1 MTDLVLAFADDVA
14 RPEAAGRT
22 PAVPVPLT
30 QLGTIPRMLPFIDP
44 IFVPGDRPE
53 RVQKAVDLGV
63 DAVIIDFEDAVAPA
77 QKATA
82 RQLTSDLLRE
92 LRSGCSIAVRVNGL
106 ENHDALVADIE
117 ALRPCWDAV
126 DAVMLP
132 KADSPD
138 QIRQLEEMLAAAGS
152 QTSILPLV
160 ETARG
165 VEDAVG
171 IAGASPRVATL
182 VLGPADLSS
191 ELGVVPTPEGLELLM
206 ARSRLVLA
214 CAATGRAR
222 PIDGPWLV
230 LNDEAGLATSARQA
244 RLLGFGGK
252 ASIHPQQLTTIRAAF
267 SPSAEEVAWAQEVLA
282 AFEESLTAGVG
293 AVKLSDGTFID
304 APVAERARSILRSSK
319 AQ

>member
-1 MTDLVLAFADDVA
+1 
-14 RPEAAGRT
+14 
-22 PAVPVPLT
+22 
-30 QLGTIPRMLPFIDP
+30 MLPLIDP
-44 IFVPGDRPE
+44 LFVPGDRPE

-63 DAVIIDFEDAVAPA
+63 DAVIIDFEDAVAPV

-92 LRSGCSIAVRVNGL
+92 RRPECSGAVRVNGM
-106 ENHDALVADIE
+106 EDPDALAADIE
-117 ALRPCWDAV
+117 ALRSCWGVV

-138 QIRQLEEMLAAAGS
+138 QIRRLEELLVTAGS
-152 QTSILPLV
+152 EASILPLV

-165 VEDAVG
+165 IEDAVR

-182 VLGPADLSS
+182 VLGPADLSA
-191 ELGVVPTPEGLELLM
+191 ELGVVPTQEGLELLM

-214 CAATGRAR
+214 CAVAGRAR

-230 LNDEAGLATSARQA
+230 LNDDAGLAESARRA

-252 ASIHPQQLTTIRAAF
+252 ASIHPQQLAAIREAF
-267 SPSAEEVAWAQEVLA
+267 SPNAEEVAWARDVLD
-282 AFEESLTAGVG
+282 AFEESMAAGVG
-293 AVKLSDGTFID
+293 AVKLADGTFID
-304 APVAERARSILRSSK
+304 APVADRARSILRSSK
-319 AQ
+319 RA

>member
-1 MTDLVLAFADDVA
+1 
-14 RPEAAGRT
+14 
-22 PAVPVPLT
+22 
-30 QLGTIPRMLPFIDP
+30 MLPLIDP

-82 RQLTSDLLRE
+82 RQLTSELLRE
-92 LRSGCSIAVRVNGL
+92 LRPDCGIAVRVNGL
-106 ENHDALVADIE
+106 ENPDALVADIE
-117 ALRPCWDAV
+117 ALRSCWDAV
-126 DAVMLP
+126 NAVMLP

-138 QIRQLEEMLAAAGS
+138 QIHALEEMLAAAGS
-152 QTSILPLV
+152 EASILPLV

-165 VEDAVG
+165 VEDAVR
-171 IAGASPRVATL
+171 IAAATPRVTTL

-214 CAATGRAR
+214 CAAAGRAR

-230 LNDEAGLATSARQA
+230 LNDDAGLAVSARQA

-252 ASIHPQQLTTIRAAF
+252 ASIHPQQLAAIREAF
-267 SPSAEEVAWAQEVLA
+267 SPSDAEVAWAQEVLD
-282 AFEESLTAGVG
+282 AFEESLAAGVG

-304 APVAERARSILRSSK
+304 APVADRARSILRSSK
-319 AQ
+319 HA